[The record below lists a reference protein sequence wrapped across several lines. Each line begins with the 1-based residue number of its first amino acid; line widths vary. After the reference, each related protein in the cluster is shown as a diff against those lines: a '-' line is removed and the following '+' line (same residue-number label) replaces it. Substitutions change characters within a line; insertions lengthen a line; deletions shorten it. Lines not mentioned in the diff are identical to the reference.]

1 MKRKGYISAVLAIML
16 LFTLALSACSKNESN
31 GSETKNQG
39 GAEKSGNTSTNNG
52 TNDTPQDV
60 PDEKKEPVTLKLLTW
75 YVGQYQQEFDLF
87 HKKYPWIT
95 IEPLVVGGD
104 DAMMEKQAALVASGD
119 SADLTWIQGLSTWTN
134 EGLLEDLTPYIEVD
148 KTIQEA
154 KVSPGFL
161 DAFKTGEERFAIP
174 FSKIAE
180 WIIVNKDLLKKK
192 GMEMPAND
200 WTYDDLLEM
209 AKKATDPAAGE
220 YGIAYDALFS
230 QQFKWAMAV
239 ANGSAENLYFLNGDL
254 TQSVAH
260 TPAVLNDMRW
270 IMELT
275 TKWNV
280 IPTADEA
287 AKMGWDL
294 NNSFLTGKALF
305 TLGADWV
312 LPGLK
317 TEAKFEWDV
326 LPMPKGKS
334 KQVTTQILG
343 PIGILKAS
351 KHKEEA
357 FKWLSFQFE
366 LEAQKWMIENGSNTY
381 VEHPDLEK
389 YIDEVEM
396 WKGKNTE
403 AIKISTKMC
412 CDLPGANVPD
422 FTEYLSTVDNALTDM
437 FRTGNG
443 DVNGIIPAVEAW
455 NKKTLVSR
463 KLLGW

>member
-1 MKRKGYISAVLAIML
+1 MKRKGYVSVVLAIML
-16 LFTLALSACSKNESN
+16 IFTVVLSACSKNEPSN
-31 GSETKNQG
+31 SGTQDSGEVKQT
-39 GAEKSGNTSTNNG
+39 GNTPNNSK
-52 TNDTPQDV
+52 TNDEPEVV

-75 YVGQYQQEFDLF
+75 FVGQYQAEFDLF

-104 DAMMEKQAALVASGD
+104 DAMMEKQAALVAAGD

-154 KVSPGFL
+154 KVSEGFL

-180 WIIVNKDLLKKK
+180 WMLVNKDLLKKK

-200 WTYDDLLEM
+200 WTYEDLLEM

-230 QQFKWAMAV
+230 QHFKWAMPV
-239 ANGSAENLYFLNGDL
+239 ANGHADNLYFLNKDL

-260 TPAVLNDMRW
+260 TPDVLNDMRW

-280 IPTADEA
+280 IPDADEA

-326 LPMPKGKS
+326 LPMPKGKVM
-334 KQVTTQILG
+334 QATTQILG

-366 LEAQKWMIENGSNTY
+366 LEAQKWMIENGSNTF
-381 VEHPDLEK
+381 VEHPDLDS
-389 YIDEVEM
+389 YIDQVEM

-403 AIKISTKMC
+403 AVKLSTKMC
-412 CDLPGANVPD
+412 CNMPGANVPD
-422 FTEYLSTVDNALTDM
+422 FTEYLATVDNALTDM
-437 FRTGNG
+437 FRTAKG
-443 DVNGIIPAVEAW
+443 DVNSIIPAVEAW
-455 NKKTLVSR
+455 NKKTLESR